1 MPVLPAHLGPALLVG
16 GLAGRKLNFL
26 VLITSTVLIDFEVA
40 LLGLQSGYFI
50 YHGFFHTLGGATLFG
65 VIYGSL
71 FFFISQIYWKG
82 KELYHHNDKLWNRFH
97 NWRNHNWTYSLRCMV
112 TSALV
117 GVYLHIAMDWLM
129 YPDIRVFAFL
139 NPNFYYDFTTQ
150 YYSET
155 FFVVYIFCVT
165 SFFIGV
171 GVYMFRRLENKN
183 HWYYVKN
190 LSDTSIN
197 DGDLWVVMGLV
208 TTPFALSG
216 LVMIFIFIYAIK
228 ASGLIFLFSLINII
242 LMMVGYSKAL
252 DNKNWSLFE

>member
-1 MPVLPAHLGPALLVG
+1 
-16 GLAGRKLNFL
+16 
-26 VLITSTVLIDFEVA
+26 
-40 LLGLQSGYFI
+40 
-50 YHGFFHTLGGATLFG
+50 
-65 VIYGSL
+65 
-71 FFFISQIYWKG
+71 
-82 KELYHHNDKLWNRFH
+82 
-97 NWRNHNWTYSLRCMV
+97 
-112 TSALV
+112 
-117 GVYLHIAMDWLM
+117 
-129 YPDIRVFAFL
+129 
-139 NPNFYYDFTTQ
+139 
-150 YYSET
+150 
-155 FFVVYIFCVT
+155 
-165 SFFIGV
+165 
-171 GVYMFRRLENKN
+171 MFRRLENKN